1 MVIDIAKG
9 ETMKKL
15 LYVLLAIVVVVVAF
29 VFLRPAKSSATN
41 DKVLVAYFSATGNTA
56 GVAERLANVTGA
68 TLFEIKPETVY
79 TAQDLDWRNE
89 SSRSSVEMKN
99 LDSRPAIA
107 SRVEN
112 MDQYKIVFVGFPIW
126 WGREP
131 SIIDT
136 FLTSYDLAGK
146 TVIPF
151 ATSGSTPTTEE
162 AAVRMRTL
170 APNASVPNG
179 ARFQV
184 DVSADDLKKW
194 ADEWL

>member
-1 MVIDIAKG
+1 
-9 ETMKKL
+9 MKKL
-15 LYVLLAIVVVVVAF
+15 LYVLLAVVVVIVAF
-29 VFLRPAKSSATN
+29 VFLRPAKSNAAN

-56 GVAERLANVTGA
+56 GVAERLANATGA
-68 TLFEIKPETVY
+68 TLFEIKPETLY
-79 TAQDLDWRNE
+79 TAQDLDWRDE

-99 LDSRPAIA
+99 TDSRPAIA

-131 SIIDT
+131 SIINT
-136 FLTSYDLAGK
+136 FLTSYDFAGK

-162 AAVRMRTL
+162 AAINMRTL
-170 APNASVPNG
+170 TPNASVPNG
-179 ARFQV
+179 ARFPV